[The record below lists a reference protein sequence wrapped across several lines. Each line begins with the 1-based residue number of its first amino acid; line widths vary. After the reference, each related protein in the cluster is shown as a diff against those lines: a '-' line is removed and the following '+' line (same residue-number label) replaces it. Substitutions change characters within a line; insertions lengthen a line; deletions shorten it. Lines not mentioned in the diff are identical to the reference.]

1 MSRWRKAAGL
11 ATLPLIIVLLAGCG
25 AAGKSVFPKSGAVA
39 GWSQGESAT
48 LTGEGLAGLSADAA
62 AGYAVESVERQAYVK
77 TSGEQIDV
85 QVWRMADAGEA
96 YGLWSALR
104 GGEPVDGIGNNA
116 DSDGARRLAF
126 WQERYFVQ
134 ALAGQ
139 DVPEADLAAFG
150 KALAQNLPRGGQPPA
165 LVTSL
170 PKDGL
175 DPWRTLY
182 FHTEASLASTLDLGG
197 ENRLG
202 LSQKTNGV
210 LGSYTLEGQTYRLLL
225 VDYPAGSDSNARGR
239 VLQNLGLPGLL
250 VAGVKDQR
258 LGAVFGEQSG
268 TEAVTLLQEALSR

>member
-48 LTGEGLAGLSADAA
+48 LTGEGAAGLSADAA

-139 DVPEADLAAFG
+139 DVPE
-150 KALAQNLPRGGQPPA
+150 
-165 LVTSL
+165 
-170 PKDGL
+170 
-175 DPWRTLY
+175 
-182 FHTEASLASTLDLGG
+182 
-197 ENRLG
+197 
-202 LSQKTNGV
+202 
-210 LGSYTLEGQTYRLLL
+210 
-225 VDYPAGSDSNARGR
+225 
-239 VLQNLGLPGLL
+239 
-250 VAGVKDQR
+250 
-258 LGAVFGEQSG
+258 
-268 TEAVTLLQEALSR
+268 VTLKIYKVEQWVDSRVVRSTGDFQRGEPEFRVRAFADNATPWGCSP

>member
-1 MSRWRKAAGL
+1 MSRLWKMAGL
-11 ATLPLIIVLLAGCG
+11 ALSLLLLAGCG
-25 AAGKSVFPKSGAVA
+25 AAGQGAFPRNGAVA
-39 GWSQGESAT
+39 GWSQGERAT
-48 LTGEGLAGLSADAA
+48 LTGEGLAGLSTGAA
-62 AGYAVESVERQAYVK
+62 AGYAAESVERQAYVK
-77 TSGEQIDV
+77 ASGEQMDV

-104 GGEPVDGIGNNA
+104 SGERVDGIGNNA

-150 KALAQNLPRGGQPPA
+150 EALAKNLPRGGQPPA
-165 LVTSL
+165 LVTGL

-175 DPWRTLY
+175 EAGRTLY
-182 FHTEASLASTLDLGG
+182 FHGETSLTPALDLGG

-202 LSQKTNGV
+202 LSPKTNGV
-210 LGSYTLEGQTYRLLL
+210 LAFYTLEGQPYRLLL
-225 VDYPAGSDSNARGR
+225 VDYPAGSDSSARVR

-250 VAGVKDQR
+250 VAGVQGQR
-258 LGAVFGEQSG
+258 LGAVFGAQSSAG
-268 TEAVTLLQEALSR
+268 VVTLLQEALSR

>member
-1 MSRWRKAAGL
+1 M
-11 ATLPLIIVLLAGCG
+11 
-25 AAGKSVFPKSGAVA
+25 
-39 GWSQGESAT
+39 
-48 LTGEGLAGLSADAA
+48 TG
-62 AGYAVESVERQAYVK
+62 
-77 TSGEQIDV
+77 
-85 QVWRMADAGEA
+85 
-96 YGLWSALR
+96 
-104 GGEPVDGIGNNA
+104 
-116 DSDGARRLAF
+116 
-126 WQERYFVQ
+126 
-134 ALAGQ
+134 
-139 DVPEADLAAFG
+139 
-150 KALAQNLPRGGQPPA
+150 
-165 LVTSL
+165 L

-210 LGSYTLEGQTYRLLL
+210 LGFYTLEGQTYRLLL
-225 VDYPAGSDSNARGR
+225 VDYPAGSDSNARVR